1 LIAIVIGATGATG
14 TALLEQLIKD
24 DLYVKIIVFS
34 RAYPI
39 INSHKITVN
48 IVDFEKIELWKHKII
63 GDVIFSAL
71 GTTKKDAGSKE
82 AQYKVDFTYQ
92 YKIAISAAE
101 NKVRK
106 MLLVSSIG
114 ANKNSIFFYP
124 KIKGELEAEVKKL
137 SFEGIYIFQ
146 PPLLIRQKEKIR
158 LNEKVLILL
167 FRVLNKLGILLSQ
180 RPMDITILA
189 KKMVSIS
196 KIESKQKYIT
206 YLPRDIFN

>member
-1 LIAIVIGATGATG
+1 MIAIVIGATGATG

-24 DLYVKIIVFS
+24 DIYVKIIVFS
-34 RAYPI
+34 RTYPI

-106 MLLVSSIG
+106 ILLVSSIG

-124 KIKGELEAEVKKL
+124 KIKGELEIEVKKL

-189 KKMVSIS
+189 KKMVLIS
-196 KIESKQKYIT
+196 KKESKQKYIT

>member
-1 LIAIVIGATGATG
+1 MIAIVIGATGATG

-34 RAYPI
+34 RTYPI

-106 MLLVSSIG
+106 ILLVSSIG

-124 KIKGELEAEVKKL
+124 KIKGELEIEVKKL

-189 KKMVSIS
+189 KKMVLIS
-196 KIESKQKYIT
+196 KKESKQKYIT

>member
-1 LIAIVIGATGATG
+1 MIAIVIGATGATG

>member
-1 LIAIVIGATGATG
+1 MIAIVIGATGATG

-34 RAYPI
+34 RTYPI

-106 MLLVSSIG
+106 ILLVSSIG

>member
-1 LIAIVIGATGATG
+1 MIAIVIGATGATG

-34 RAYPI
+34 RTHTI
-39 INSHKITVN
+39 INSHKIIVH

-92 YKIAISAAE
+92 YEIAISAAE

-189 KKMVSIS
+189 KKMVLIS
-196 KIESKQKYIT
+196 KKESKQKYIT
-206 YLPRDIFN
+206 FLPRDIFN

>member
-34 RAYPI
+34 RTYPI

-106 MLLVSSIG
+106 ILLVSSIG

>member
-14 TALLEQLIKD
+14 TALLEQLIID
-24 DLYVKIIVFS
+24 NLYLKIIVFS
-34 RAYPI
+34 RTNPI
-39 INSHKITVN
+39 INSHKIIVH

-63 GDVIFSAL
+63 GDVLFSAL

-92 YKIAISAAE
+92 YKIALAAAE

-124 KIKGELEAEVKKL
+124 KIKGELETEVKKL

-189 KKMVSIS
+189 KKMVLIS
-196 KIESKQKYIT
+196 KKESKQKYIT
-206 YLPRDIFN
+206 FLPRDIFN

>member
-14 TALLEQLIKD
+14 TALLEQLIID
-24 DLYVKIIVFS
+24 NLFSKIIVFS
-34 RAYPI
+34 RTKPLISSDKI
-39 INSHKITVN
+39 IVN

-106 MLLVSSIG
+106 ILLVSSIG

-124 KIKGELEAEVKKL
+124 KIKGELEIEVKKL

-189 KKMVSIS
+189 KKMVLIS
-196 KIESKQKYIT
+196 KKESKQKYIT